1 MRRLFH
7 YSEDPTIT
15 IFQPRAHPSHP
26 TLAPAV
32 WAIDEARAPMYY
44 LPRDCPRICFYQKAD
59 SESADVE
66 RFLGLTSAKMVMAI
80 ESKWYPVLT
89 QTKLY
94 EYTFSP
100 ESFYCWD
107 EGAGYYL
114 SKEAVTPL
122 DARPLGDL
130 VHCLSQADIELR
142 ITPSL
147 LPLRDSLLQSSLHF
161 SMIRMRN
168 ASFT

>member
-1 MRRLFH
+1 MDKLFH
-7 YSEDPTIT
+7 YSEDPAIA

-26 TLAPAV
+26 TLDPAV
-32 WAIDEARAPMYY
+32 WAIDEERAPMYY
-44 LPRDCPRICFYQKAD
+44 LPRDCPRICFYKKAD
-59 SESADVE
+59 SVPADVE
-66 RFLGLTSAKMVMAI
+66 RFLGLTSAKMVIAI
-80 ESKWYPVLT
+80 ESKWYPALT
-89 QTKLY
+89 QTTLY

-114 SKEAVTPL
+114 SKETVTPL
-122 DARPLGDL
+122 DVRPLRDL

-147 LPLRDSLLQSSLHF
+147 LPLRDSLPQSSLHY

-168 ASFT
+168 ASLT